1 MSTHTTRFAFAFDDP
16 HSDSGSPSPLGLGL
30 ASFPRASS
38 LGRNLGLE
46 LPRPST
52 SMYSQDIDVFEL
64 NAVDGHARSNAQDR
78 KIGTYDAK
86 REGGWETDAFGNA
99 VYQPY
104 GKIDE
109 IPDDVDAEDYLAQHG
124 DELWFEEGSELD
136 EGIPPPPP
144 PVPRT
149 IPLLPLELVDNLPLH
164 SYSETPPR
172 LSTPASSGLYP
183 HSRPSLSRNPT
194 PAPALPLRSSS
205 SASGTHEQLCTSLS
219 NASADVLSLRSKLAL
234 QRKPDSAALAL
245 CEQIV
250 LALNAVRG
258 ALERRLNSSSRQQT
272 TGMRHDARL
281 LSLKRTLQK
290 LHTLSALRF
299 DYGTR
304 DLRAHQLTR
313 VRSIL
318 EQHRSKFYDLARK
331 FNATFDRLHIRHM
344 YDEMQRQATKMNMKT
359 KRKMTLYHDNNH
371 TTHNTICNNTDDV

>member
-1 MSTHTTRFAFAFDDP
+1 
-16 HSDSGSPSPLGLGL
+16 
-30 ASFPRASS
+30 
-38 LGRNLGLE
+38 
-46 LPRPST
+46 
-52 SMYSQDIDVFEL
+52 MYSQDIDVFDL
-64 NAVDGHARSNAQDR
+64 STVDGHMRPNAQYR
-78 KIGTYDAK
+78 KIGTYDSK
-86 REGGWETDAFGNA
+86 REGGWETDAFGNT

-109 IPDDVDAEDYLAQHG
+109 IPDGVDAEEYLAQHG
-124 DELWFEEGSELD
+124 DQLRLFGEGSELD

-144 PVPRT
+144 PIPRT
-149 IPLLPLELVDNLPLH
+149 IPLLPLDQLEVV
-164 SYSETPPR
+164 
-172 LSTPASSGLYP
+172 PASAPLP
-183 HSRPSLSRNPT
+183 FAQPDPST
-194 PAPALPLRSSS
+194 
-205 SASGTHEQLCTSLS
+205 CI
-219 NASADVLSLRSKLAL
+219 ASAVVLVKHQGRTNNSARRSQTLRLTCFRYVPYKLAL

-258 ALERRLNSSSRQQT
+258 ALERRLNPSSRQQT

-290 LHTLSALRF
+290 LHNLSALRF
-299 DYGTR
+299 DCGTR

-359 KRKMTLYHDNNH
+359 KPKMTLYHNH
-371 TTHNTICNNTDDV
+371 NHPTHNTMYNDTDDV